1 MRLRPTSCCGASNVP
16 VLLLRRARPC
26 SADAVTAP
34 LRPRLRDDVER
45 VLDGDRLVA
54 LRDVPLE
61 RRVPVGRLGRA
72 LVAAMDGQRT
82 AAELVA
88 AVAASESA
96 PPADVEGSLRSLL
109 LLHLLDGAGTTTVAL
124 TRAAARGETP
134 SPPRW
139 LEDGRFGCAGSG
151 ACCQVYDPGPLNDE
165 DLARLEA
172 AASTIRAGL
181 PHLDPG
187 PWFVTQQLEEGGS
200 WRYLRRVNGRCL
212 FLKPDGLCGVH
223 ATAGRDAKPDAC
235 RLFPFDAVRTV
246 EGVKVWDISQCSR
259 FPTTTRQGPSHAT
272 YAPETLAIAP
282 RRLLL
287 HHPSVALDEGVPC
300 DYGPILALEA
310 ALLDEVGAPGLT
322 AGERLVRLAARS
334 RTLAVALATCPL
346 EAGEPEATTRRALD
360 SAALPLPPA
369 KDAVAAVEAVA
380 LALLESVEQDGER
393 EAPLALGFSEALAA
407 AASLVARQHDPRA
420 PLSPLLEAAA
430 KVEVDGPLA
439 SETLRTSFRS
449 RLFGGRLLVD
459 GRLRAGVLRLAVLHL
474 VTHVGARLR
483 AASRGEARATEADL
497 AAGHWVASLA
507 LGRRRPS
514 RALIGVEAHAWT
526 VAAAAARL
534 G

>member
-1 MRLRPTSCCGASNVP
+1 M
-16 VLLLRRARPC
+16 
-26 SADAVTAP
+26 TAP
-34 LRPRLRDDVER
+34 LRPRLRDDVDR

-72 LVAAMDGQRT
+72 LVAAMDGRT

-88 AVAASESA
+88 AVAASEQA
-96 PPADVEGSLRSLL
+96 PPADVEGALRSLL
-109 LLHLLDGAGTTTVAL
+109 LLHLLEGAGAATVAL
-124 TRAAARGETP
+124 TRAAARGESP
-134 SPPRW
+134 NPPRW

-172 AASTIRAGL
+172 SAPTIRAGL

-187 PWFVTQQLEEGGS
+187 PWIVTQQLEEGGS

-272 YAPETLAIAP
+272 YAPEALAIAP

-287 HHPSVALDEGVPC
+287 HHPSVALDDGVPC

-310 ALLDEVGAPGLT
+310 KLLDEVGAPGLS
-322 AGERLVRLAARS
+322 AGERLSRLAARS
-334 RTLAVALATCPL
+334 RTLALALTGCPL

-360 SAALPLPPA
+360 GPALPLPPA
-369 KDAVAAVEAVA
+369 TGGAAIEAVA
-380 LALLESVEQDGER
+380 LALLEAVEQDSER
-393 EAPLALGFSEALAA
+393 EAPLTLGFSEALAA
-407 AASLVARQHDPRA
+407 AASLAARADDPRA

-439 SETLRTSFRS
+439 SQTIRSTFRS

-514 RALIGVEAHAWT
+514 WALIAVEPHAWT

>member
-1 MRLRPTSCCGASNVP
+1 MT
-16 VLLLRRARPC
+16 
-26 SADAVTAP
+26 DP

-54 LRDVPLE
+54 LRDVPLD

-72 LVAAMDGQRT
+72 LVAAMDGRT
-82 AAELVA
+82 ATELVT

-109 LLHLLDGAGTTTVAL
+109 LLHLLDGSGTATVEL

-134 SPPRW
+134 RPPRW

-151 ACCQVYDPGPLNDE
+151 ACCQVYDPGPLTDE
-165 DLARLEA
+165 DLARLDA
-172 AASTIRAGL
+172 AAPTIRAGL

-187 PWFVTQQLEEGGS
+187 PWIVTQELEEGGS

-223 ATAGRDAKPDAC
+223 ATAGREAKPDAC

-272 YAPETLAIAP
+272 YAPEALAIAP

-287 HHPSVALDEGVPC
+287 HHPTVALDDGVPC

-322 AGERLVRLAARS
+322 AGERLLRLAARA
-334 RTLAVALATCPL
+334 RTLSLALGACPL
-346 EAGEPEATTRRALD
+346 EVGEPEATTRRALD
-360 SAALPLPPA
+360 GPALPLPA
-369 KDAVAAVEAVA
+369 GSAAGVEAVA
-380 LALLESVEQDGER
+380 LALLEAVEQDGER

-407 AASLVARQHDPRA
+407 AASLAARQDDPRA

-430 KVEVDGPLA
+430 RVEVDGPLA
-439 SETLRTSFRS
+439 SETIRSTFRS

-483 AASRGEARATEADL
+483 AASRGEARASEADL

-514 RALIGVEAHAWT
+514 RALLAVEAHAWT

-534 G
+534 

>member
-1 MRLRPTSCCGASNVP
+1 MTDPQRV
-16 VLLLRRARPC
+16 
-26 SADAVTAP
+26 

-54 LRDVPLE
+54 LRDVPLD

-72 LVAAMDGQRT
+72 LVAGMDGQRT

-96 PPADVEGSLRSLL
+96 PATDVEGSLRSLL
-109 LLHLLDGAGTTTVAL
+109 LLHLLDGAGTATVEL
-124 TRAAARGETP
+124 TRASARGE
-134 SPPRW
+134 SLHPPRW

-165 DLARLEA
+165 DLARLDA

-200 WRYLRRVNGRCL
+200 WRYLRRVSGRCL

-223 ATAGRDAKPDAC
+223 ATAGREAKPDAC

-287 HHPSVALDEGVPC
+287 HHPSVALEDGVPC

-310 ALLDEVGAPGLT
+310 ALLDPVRGVGAPDLT
-322 AGERLVRLAARS
+322 AGERLARLAARA
-334 RTLAVALATCPL
+334 RTLALALAACPL
-346 EAGEPEATTRRALD
+346 EADEPEATTRRALD
-360 SAALPLPPA
+360 GPALPLPPA
-369 KDAVAAVEAVA
+369 PNAAAAVEAVA
-380 LALLESVEQDGER
+380 LALLEALEQDGER

-407 AASLVARQHDPRA
+407 AASLAARADDPRA

-430 KVEVDGPLA
+430 RVEVDGPLA
-439 SETLRTSFRS
+439 SETIRSTFRS

-514 RALIGVEAHAWT
+514 RALLAVEAHAWT

-534 G
+534 